1 MMYLLAKRDYSEK
14 ELRERLERNDKYLQE
29 TVEQVIEDAWKNN
42 WLLPPEELAQRVA
55 RRLHEKLKG
64 HMYISH
70 YLRQKGLPE
79 VDFDEDLE
87 AEKAAE
93 IIARKYKNQ
102 TQDFKDQVK
111 IKRFLASRGFF
122 GSTIQQVLRNSN

>member
-79 VDFDEDLE
+79 VDFDEELE

-93 IIARKYKNQ
+93 IIARKYNNQ
-102 TQDFKDQVK
+102 TEDFKDQVK